1 MGYLQQKIETEIPA
15 LRRYARVLV
24 RDAVGAEDLVQEC
37 LTRALGK
44 RDLWSEGT
52 DLRAWLFTILH
63 NQHANHVR
71 RSIRRGPTIEFD
83 EAVSTRRQLANQDAS
98 LEVRDLDRALGQ
110 LPAEQRTVILLIG
123 LEDMSY
129 SEVSAMLGIPT
140 GTVRSRLSRGRQALR
155 ELMEAQPRR
164 RNRPEPSARFSPR
177 GG

>member
-15 LRRYARVLV
+15 LRRYAPVLV

-83 EAVSTRRQLANQDAS
+83 EAVSTRRQWPI
-98 LEVRDLDRALGQ
+98 RTRALKC
-110 LPAEQRTVILLIG
+110 AISTER
-123 LEDMSY
+123 
-129 SEVSAMLGIPT
+129 SANC
-140 GTVRSRLSRGRQALR
+140 RQNS
-155 ELMEAQPRR
+155 AQ
-164 RNRPEPSARFSPR
+164 
-177 GG
+177 